1 MYRHILLPTD
11 GSPAAA
17 RAAESGIALAKTCG
31 ARITA
36 MVAIDSFQTF
46 GLAPDQF
53 GLSEAQDT
61 SRARAHAQSVLDA
74 IAAQAKSAGVPCDTV
89 MREADQ
95 THAAIIDA
103 ATAAGCDLIVIGS
116 HGRRGLDALVLGSV
130 AQKLLSRATLP
141 VLVVR

>member
-11 GSPAAA
+11 GSPASA
-17 RAAESGIALAKTCG
+17 RAAEAGIALAKAVG
-31 ARITA
+31 ARATA

-53 GLSEAQDT
+53 GLTEAQYT
-61 SRARAHAQSVLDA
+61 TRARAHAQHVLDA
-74 IAAQAKSAGVPCDTV
+74 IAAQAQAAGVPCDTV

-95 THAAIIDA
+95 THQAIIDA
-103 ATAAGCDLIVIGS
+103 ATAAGCDLIVMGS
-116 HGRRGLDALVLGSV
+116 HGRRGLDAMVLGSV
-130 AQKLLSRATLP
+130 AQKLLSRASLP